1 MERSF
6 IFDLLLRWM
15 SQHKSE
21 TLKEIE
27 RGSFF
32 DYFNVMM
39 AILSMEVIKMFFGNR
54 QKTEVKEKKAARH
67 FLGTDNIDDGCRL
80 KR

>member
-1 MERSF
+1 
-6 IFDLLLRWM
+6 M

-21 TLKEIE
+21 TFKEIE
-27 RGSFF
+27 RGSIF

-54 QKTEVKEKKAARH
+54 QKTEVKEKNAARH
-67 FLGTDNIDDGCRL
+67 FLGTDVDDGCRL
-80 KR
+80 KRSTRDASNRR